1 MKMIQMKTVAWISI
15 EIDPRIIDWSR
26 VKNVK
31 NGRDGGLLLQYDMRQ
46 RMVSMV

>member
-15 EIDPRIIDWSR
+15 EIDPRIEDWSCQ
-26 VKNVK
+26 NVK